1 MGSNAL
7 HYPRI
12 HVHAAHM
19 QQRRLVIAWL
29 ALVSLSACAHYK
41 PVDVFVIN
49 LTPAEGSALEQRI
62 KVDLRILNPND
73 EAIVANGMQIRLD
86 VNGARLARG
95 VSDATFTIPRLGEA
109 TTSIVATT
117 TLFDLAKQ
125 IVAMSGGRQ
134 TFQYVLDGDIY
145 LTGAGPLARSVSFH
159 NAGEYPPAGAPVN
172 QTGGRTLQ

>member
-1 MGSNAL
+1 ML
-7 HYPRI
+7 KRH
-12 HVHAAHM
+12 
-19 QQRRLVIAWL
+19 LVIAWL
-29 ALVSLSACAHYK
+29 ALVSLGGCTHYK

-49 LTPAEGSALEQRI
+49 LTPTESAGLEQRI

-125 IVAMSGGRQ
+125 LVVMSGGRQ
-134 TFQYVLDGDIY
+134 TLQYELDGDIY
-145 LTGAGPLARSVSFH
+145 LGAANPLARSVSFH
-159 NAGEYPPAGAPVN
+159 NAGEYRSPSTVN
-172 QTGGRTLQ
+172 RTGGRALQ

>member
-1 MGSNAL
+1 ML
-7 HYPRI
+7 
-12 HVHAAHM
+12 
-19 QQRRLVIAWL
+19 QRRLVYFACL
-29 ALVSLSACAHYK
+29 ALVAFAGCAQYK

-49 LTPAEGSALEQRI
+49 LTPAESEAFEQRI

-95 VSDATFTIPRLGEA
+95 VSDATFTIPRLGET

-125 IVAMSGGRQ
+125 IVVMSGGRQ
-134 TFQYVLDGDIY
+134 TFRYVLDGDIY
-145 LTGAGPLARSVSFH
+145 LTSANPLARSVSFH
-159 NAGEYPPAGAPVN
+159 NAGEYPPAAAVVN